1 MWQVTETRFRT
12 NKPLPHVTGPRI
24 PVFSFVLDGKGEIPF
39 FLKKCY
45 CVFVGEAHIIVY
57 MWRSGVNFVKFDFS
71 TYLGLGPR
79 GGTQTIRPRASI
91 FTHWDSSAS
100 GHANQCFEGQEET
113 SNFTTL
119 TAKGRSKRVLEYLN
133 FYQDSS
139 SSSEYGSY
147 PDAQVPRGKN
157 QMEIVTSRVL
167 ALKATYVSALV
178 RSAVTVACIQGVEI
192 KVHILM
198 RGMRD
203 SQDLGAIKVVAVLWG
218 EEGVV
223 WLFVWLILWKMQS
236 TRRALTLFCFIFEI
250 II

>member
-1 MWQVTETRFRT
+1 MWLALGSQSF
-12 NKPLPHVTGPRI
+12 PL
-24 PVFSFVLDGKGEIPF
+24 SWMEKGKFLF
-39 FLKKCY
+39 FKKCY

-157 QMEIVTSRVL
+157 QMETVTSRVL

-218 EEGVV
+218 EGGVV
-223 WLFVWLILWKMQS
+223 WLFVCLIDFVENAKY
-236 TRRALTLFCFIFEI
+236 
-250 II
+250 

>member
-1 MWQVTETRFRT
+1 
-12 NKPLPHVTGPRI
+12 
-24 PVFSFVLDGKGEIPF
+24 
-39 FLKKCY
+39 
-45 CVFVGEAHIIVY
+45 

-71 TYLGLGPR
+71 TYLDLGPR

-119 TAKGRSKRVLEYLN
+119 TANGRSKRVLEYLN

-157 QMEIVTSRVL
+157 QMETVTSLVL

-203 SQDLGAIKVVAVLWG
+203 SQDLGAIKVVVVLWG
-218 EEGVV
+218 EGGVV
-223 WLFVWLILWKMQS
+223 WLFVCLIDFVENAKYQKSTHLILFYLWDYNLITFFPFFSFLQNIPHNS
-236 TRRALTLFCFIFEI
+236 LHSPSNS
-250 II
+250 